1 MSFVI
6 ENGSTSPEKAVENED
21 INSIATNAKNR
32 HNQQ

>member
-6 ENGSTSPEKAVENED
+6 ENCSTSPEKAVQNED
-21 INSIATNAKNR
+21 IDPIPTNAKNR